1 MVLSLLDLTIKIV
14 YDYIERYDED
24 LLKTCIGPV
33 RHKMLEEVHR
43 KMKDDPHPMCP
54 LRDKKETNR
63 DEKME
68 KIWAILPT
76 LIKSTVR
83 TKLDVSFLTF
93 IRCNFCAW
101 PNYRF
106 QEFIRCL
113 GANTP
118 SLKELIM
125 TGPYNLEYSLEER
138 ELASI
143 TKLKSLIILDIF
155 RVQVALSGILD
166 ISRQCNK
173 LKKIRA
179 NNSVTLDEVR
189 SIPALRDDFKYVYI
203 EALLNADLI
212 SLHMETDPDI
222 NSKKNLISMRHQ
234 PRYIQEFSLALPFA
248 KKLQGININCT
259 CLVETEE
266 IVDFPHLPVV
276 EYAWINC
283 KGKSAHTSRCFMK
296 RNGESLREL
305 RLEGIHSKENMTF
318 REIFS
323 FCPNLQCLEFFD
335 CNFSGNDAPVD
346 AMQKLKRFWWCN
358 SDIRYSDDAAAFSS
372 ILSAPLLDDLCI
384 AQKKIDFSDNATVIA
399 RIQSREILQNLKKFL
414 MPNRMIYTGLTIGDC
429 ILQLKR
435 FNDLKNAIQSVC
447 RF

>member
-1 MVLSLLDLTIKIV
+1 
-14 YDYIERYDED
+14 
-24 LLKTCIGPV
+24 
-33 RHKMLEEVHR
+33 MLEEVHR

-358 SDIRYSDDAAAFSS
+358 SDIR
-372 ILSAPLLDDLCI
+372 
-384 AQKKIDFSDNATVIA
+384 
-399 RIQSREILQNLKKFL
+399 
-414 MPNRMIYTGLTIGDC
+414 
-429 ILQLKR
+429 
-435 FNDLKNAIQSVC
+435 
-447 RF
+447 

>member
-179 NNSVTLDEVR
+179 NNSVTLDE
-189 SIPALRDDFKYVYI
+189 
-203 EALLNADLI
+203 
-212 SLHMETDPDI
+212 
-222 NSKKNLISMRHQ
+222 
-234 PRYIQEFSLALPFA
+234 
-248 KKLQGININCT
+248 INCT

-358 SDIRYSDDAAAFSS
+358 SDIR
-372 ILSAPLLDDLCI
+372 
-384 AQKKIDFSDNATVIA
+384 
-399 RIQSREILQNLKKFL
+399 
-414 MPNRMIYTGLTIGDC
+414 
-429 ILQLKR
+429 
-435 FNDLKNAIQSVC
+435 
-447 RF
+447 